1 VDEFPEW
8 SVSGVLGR
16 AGIGARWTDCPDLSP
31 LYFVS
36 LSPSNMSLPEY
47 TRRCWAIAIF
57 DLAATISFRSNTVH
71 AGSTAVRANEGPP
84 TTMTVRSI
92 AALQRCG
99 SQLLHR
105 DVIENKTSRSQI
117 RCWACAASVRG
128 MEQGTSMG
136 GGRSELPSL
145 IRMDQRKDGISCL
158 G

>member
-1 VDEFPEW
+1 MESIVDVVGLGEAGLVVVVDAASVGETASTALLDDAAVDEFPEW

-47 TRRCWAIAIF
+47 TRRCWAMAIF

-92 AALQRCG
+92 AALQG
-99 SQLLHR
+99 
-105 DVIENKTSRSQI
+105 
-117 RCWACAASVRG
+117 AAVNIAS
-128 MEQGTSMG
+128 
-136 GGRSELPSL
+136 
-145 IRMDQRKDGISCL
+145 
-158 G
+158 